1 MNKRTM
7 FMVGAVSAALL
18 TSAGAVDAKPTSHSV
33 YVDGKQVNC
42 AAYAINGNNYF
53 KLRDLAAMV
62 NGTEKQFEVTWNEN
76 QKAINLLSNKPYT
89 TVGGEM
95 GAVPAGAKDAKVT
108 SSVIY
113 KDGKKENYA
122 AYNIN
127 ENNYFK
133 LRDIA
138 EAFNIGVKWDATT
151 QRVDVLTNVG
161 YGEEDTGN
169 TTVPE
174 KPSAPTTP
182 TEPTTPTTPDSSS
195 NSSGSNETYR
205 IEADYRQ
212 PGDPG
217 IRSVDVGGTVTGPV
231 YVFYP
236 SYNHYSVQYQNML
249 DTCGEEIITKTIYY
263 NTHCS
268 QTGEDGTLSGF
279 PMAVNVVDD
288 RLEHNRWVLAQTIY
302 VDSGRGSFEMK
313 MPKSMYERILNG
325 EWDVITVSGASIG
338 VGGMRT
344 IINGK
349 TYQLH
354 SDRVTASDIRES
366 KPTRMRFEMSYYG
379 DEN

>member
-1 MNKRTM
+1 M
-7 FMVGAVSAALL
+7 FMIGAVSAALL

-76 QKAINLLSNKPYT
+76 QKAISLLSNKPYT

-138 EAFNIGVKWDATT
+138 EAFNIGVKWDATN

-161 YGEEDTGN
+161 YGEEDNAGN
-169 TTVPE
+169 TTEPT
-174 KPSAPTTP
+174 APA
-182 TEPTTPTTPDSSS
+182 EPTTPTTQGSSS
-195 NSSGSNETYR
+195 NSSNKDGDYQVIS
-205 IEADYRQ
+205 DYRQ
-212 PGDPG
+212 EGDEG
-217 IRSVDVGGTVTGPV
+217 IRSVNLGGTVSGPM
-231 YVFYP
+231 YIFYP
-236 SYNHYSVQYQNML
+236 SYDHYSAQYQNLL
-249 DTCGEEIITKTIYY
+249 DTCGEEIVTKTIYY
-263 NTHCS
+263 NTYCN
-268 QTGEDGTLSGF
+268 QTLEDGTLSGF
-279 PMAVNVVDD
+279 PVEVDVVD
-288 RLEHNRWVLAQTIY
+288 NRIKPNTWWNVKTIY
-302 VDSGRGSFEMK
+302 VSSGEGSFELK
-313 MPKSMYERILNG
+313 MPKSIYEKILAGNSNVLTLAG
-325 EWDVITVSGASIG
+325 TAIED
-338 VGGMRT
+338 GGMKT
-344 IINGK
+344 VINGK
-349 TYQLH
+349 KYELS
-354 SDRVTASDIRES
+354 SDRITALNIRDS
-366 KPTRMRFEMSYYG
+366 KPTRMRISLNYYES
-379 DEN
+379 DNK

>member
-7 FMVGAVSAALL
+7 FMIGAVSAALL

-76 QKAINLLSNKPYT
+76 QKAISLLSNKPYT
-89 TVGGEM
+89 IVGGEM

-127 ENNYFK
+127 DNNYFK

-138 EAFNIGVKWDATT
+138 EAFNIGIKWDATT

-161 YGEEDTGN
+161 YGEEDNTGN
-169 TTVPE
+169 TTE
-174 KPSAPTTP
+174 PTAP
-182 TEPTTPTTPDSSS
+182 TEPTTPTTPNPDNSS
-195 NSSGSNETYR
+195 NSSDGDEDYETV
-205 IEADYRQ
+205 ADYRQ
-212 PGDPG
+212 PGDGG
-217 IRSVDVGGTVTGPV
+217 IRSVNMGGTMSGPR
-231 YVFYP
+231 YKFYP
-236 SYNHYSVQYQNML
+236 SYNHYSAQYQNLL

-263 NTHCS
+263 YTYCG
-268 QTGEDGTLSGF
+268 QTQEDSTLSGF
-279 PMAVNVVDD
+279 PMEVDVMDD
-288 RLEHNRWVLAQTIY
+288 RIESNTWHLAETIY
-302 VDSGRGSFEMK
+302 VNSGEGSFELK
-313 MPKSMYERILNG
+313 MPKSIYEKIL
-325 EWDVITVSGASIG
+325 SGDDG
-338 VGGMRT
+338 VLMVRGTAIECGGMKT
-344 IINGK
+344 VINGK

-354 SDRVTASDIRES
+354 SNRVTASDVRDT
-366 KPTRMRFEMSYYG
+366 KPTKMRFNMSYFV
-379 DEN
+379 D

>member
-7 FMVGAVSAALL
+7 FMIGAVSAALL

-138 EAFNIGVKWDATT
+138 EAFNIGVKWDAAN

-182 TEPTTPTTPDSSS
+182 TTPSNPS
-195 NSSGSNETYR
+195 NSTSNADSDGWTILR
-205 IEADYRQ
+205 DYRQ
-212 PGDPG
+212 TGDSG
-217 IRSVDVGGTVTGPV
+217 IRSANMGNAQDLMC
-231 YVFYP
+231 YYYP
-236 SYNHYSVQYQNML
+236 SYGKYSAQYQNLL
-249 DTCGEEIITKTIYY
+249 DTCGEEIITRTIKYY
-263 NTHCS
+263 TFCS
-268 QTGEDGTLSGF
+268 QTGEKDNLSGF
-279 PMAVNVVDD
+279 PVEIDVVDD
-288 RLEHNRWVLAQTIY
+288 RVSPNRWWNATTVYIDA
-302 VDSGRGSFEMK
+302 GRGEFQLK
-313 MPKSMYERILNG
+313 MPKSIYDKIQSGEQVLTIAGTAIETTSQRTVIDGNTYEILGSRI
-325 EWDVITVSGASIG
+325 
-338 VGGMRT
+338 
-344 IINGK
+344 
-349 TYQLH
+349 
-354 SDRVTASDIRES
+354 TAGDIREGNPS
-366 KPTRMRFEMSYYG
+366 TMGIRLDYCNK
-379 DEN
+379 